1 MRVIARLRADTYQ
14 PEGVIIIA
22 MNERLTTEKLR
33 DIVEDSHVNFLV
45 GAGASIEL
53 FDTLGDMENALTI
66 LSAMDSSDEVKIAR
80 ASIYAK
86 FFDGVIVKNRD
97 LLRKPEDAE
106 SLLSVYRAFLK
117 SINRILLR
125 RRSSLLNKQV
135 NIFTT
140 NVDLVFEVALD
151 QLGLDSN
158 DGFTGK
164 FNPKFN
170 TGNFGSLRQRRSLQ
184 YENLSEVP
192 TFNLIKL
199 HGSVGWRPDTVQAKD
214 GSIGD
219 IFFDSTLSSVDE
231 TEKARSAAR
240 DGLVTI
246 ESDEKIMVNENI
258 IGVNK
263 GEKGEVVVHANILD
277 AAEAIE
283 AGTDIKPFMDEYEKL
298 AVVNPTKEKFQTTVL
313 NENYYDLF
321 RIFAN
326 EMEKENSVLFVLGF
340 SFRDEH
346 IRKLVVRAARA
357 NPTLQV
363 YIFCH
368 TSNQRDGMAKLI
380 DEVSIKNG
388 NIVFIVPGEK
398 VEGEP
403 EERLDLK
410 TITENYFE
418 QIVPE
423 AKRKPDQTVEVVVN
437 MKDAD
442 GSLKA

>member
-1 MRVIARLRADTYQ
+1 
-14 PEGVIIIA
+14 
-22 MNERLTTEKLR
+22 MNDNITTEKLR

-53 FDTLGDMENALTI
+53 FDALGDMENALTI
-66 LSAMDSSDEVKIAR
+66 LSSMDSSDEVKIAR

-97 LLRKPEDAE
+97 LLKVPEDAE

-199 HGSVGWRPDTVQAKD
+199 HGSVGWKPDTVQVKD
-214 GSIGD
+214 GGIGD
-219 IFFDSTLSSVDE
+219 IFFDSTLTGVDE
-231 TEKARSAAR
+231 TEKARSVAR
-240 DGLVTI
+240 NGLVSI
-246 ESDEKIMVNENI
+246 KPDEKIAVNGE
-258 IGVNK
+258 VVSVRK
-263 GEKGEVVVHANILD
+263 GEKGETVVHANIID
-277 AAEAIE
+277 AAAAIK

-346 IRKLVVRAARA
+346 IRKLVVRAART

-368 TSNQRDGMAKLI
+368 TSKQRDSMTKLI
-380 DEVSIKNG
+380 DEAAIKNG
-388 NIVFIVPGEK
+388 NIAFIIPSENA
-398 VEGEP
+398 EGEP
-403 EERLDLK
+403 EEELDLK
-410 TITENYFE
+410 TITDNYFE
-418 QIVPE
+418 QIVPD

-437 MKDAD
+437 VKDTD
-442 GSLKA
+442 DSPKA

>member
-1 MRVIARLRADTYQ
+1 
-14 PEGVIIIA
+14 
-22 MNERLTTEKLR
+22 MNDKITTEKLR

-53 FDTLGDMENALTI
+53 FDALGDMENALTI
-66 LSAMDSSDEVKIAR
+66 LSSMDSSDEVKIAR

-97 LLRKPEDAE
+97 LLKVPEDAE

-199 HGSVGWRPDTVQAKD
+199 HGSVGWKPDTVQVKD
-214 GSIGD
+214 GGIGD
-219 IFFDSTLSSVDE
+219 IFFDSTLTGVDE
-231 TEKARSAAR
+231 TEKARSVAR
-240 DGLVTI
+240 NGLVSI
-246 ESDEKIMVNENI
+246 KPDEKIAVN
-258 IGVNK
+258 
-263 GEKGEVVVHANILD
+263 GEVVSVSKG
-277 AAEAIE
+277 ER
-283 AGTDIKPFMDEYEKL
+283 EKL
-298 AVVNPTKEKFQTTVL
+298 
-313 NENYYDLF
+313 
-321 RIFAN
+321 
-326 EMEKENSVLFVLGF
+326 
-340 SFRDEH
+340 
-346 IRKLVVRAARA
+346 
-357 NPTLQV
+357 
-363 YIFCH
+363 
-368 TSNQRDGMAKLI
+368 
-380 DEVSIKNG
+380 
-388 NIVFIVPGEK
+388 
-398 VEGEP
+398 
-403 EERLDLK
+403 
-410 TITENYFE
+410 
-418 QIVPE
+418 
-423 AKRKPDQTVEVVVN
+423 
-437 MKDAD
+437 
-442 GSLKA
+442 

>member
-1 MRVIARLRADTYQ
+1 
-14 PEGVIIIA
+14 
-22 MNERLTTEKLR
+22 MNENLTTDRLR

-45 GAGASIEL
+45 GAGASIEQ
-53 FDTLGDMENALTI
+53 FDALGDMENALSI
-66 LSAMDSSDEVKIAR
+66 LSAMDTTAEVKIAR

-97 LLRKPEDAE
+97 LLRKPDEAE
-106 SLLSVYRAFLK
+106 NLLAIYRAFLK

-170 TGNFGSLRQRRSLQ
+170 SGNFGSLRQRRSLQ

-192 TFNLIKL
+192 TFNLVKL
-199 HGSVGWRPDTVQAKD
+199 HGSVGWKPDATKDKD

-219 IFFDSTLSSVDE
+219 IFFDSTLSGVDE
-231 TEKARSAAR
+231 TETARNTAR
-240 DGLVTI
+240 AGLVPI
-246 ESDEKIMVNENI
+246 ESDEKIVVKDEVI
-258 IGVNK
+258 SINK
-263 GEKGEVVVHANILD
+263 GEKGEIVVQENIVT
-277 AAEAIE
+277 AAAAIE
-283 AGTDIKPFMDEYEKL
+283 AGTDIERFMNEYEKL

-346 IRKLVVRAARA
+346 IRKLVVRAART

-363 YIFCH
+363 YVFCH
-368 TSNQRDGMAKLI
+368 TVNQRDGMVKLI
-380 DEVSIKNG
+380 DEASIKNG
-388 NIVFIVPGEK
+388 NIVFIVPDPAE
-398 VEGEP
+398 EGKP
-403 EERLDLK
+403 KEELNLK
-410 TITENYFE
+410 SITDKYFE
-418 QIVPE
+418 KIVPE
-423 AKRKPDQTVEVVVN
+423 AKRKPDQSVEVVIS
-437 MKDAD
+437 MKDGD
-442 GSLKA
+442 DKPKA